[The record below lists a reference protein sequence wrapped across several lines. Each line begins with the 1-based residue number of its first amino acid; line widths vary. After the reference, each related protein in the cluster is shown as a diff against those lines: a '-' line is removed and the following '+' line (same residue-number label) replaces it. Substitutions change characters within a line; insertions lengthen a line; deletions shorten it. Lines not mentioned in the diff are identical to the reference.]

1 MPPEEED
8 TAGPE
13 EFIAKPSDDLPRN
26 NLTDEL
32 TRGLQSYIQ
41 KKQKLSAFYVSV
53 KPLECKSW
61 TPAPRER
68 AQLTNC

>member
-32 TRGLQSYIQ
+32 TRGLQSYI
-41 KKQKLSAFYVSV
+41 
-53 KPLECKSW
+53 
-61 TPAPRER
+61 
-68 AQLTNC
+68 